1 MLRVIVKQTIGTD
14 MGLLKP
20 DKKAE
25 AYYVAQI
32 KRKLRG
38 VQCAAHGTHPD
49 IHLLP
54 ELGGYSVS
62 LENECCQAFTDL
74 CLKKLHQ

>member
-1 MLRVIVKQTIGTD
+1 MLRVTVKRTIGIDT
-14 MGLLKP
+14 GLLKP

-25 AYYVAQI
+25 AFYVAQI
-32 KRKLRG
+32 KRKLKD
-38 VQCAAHGTHPD
+38 VQCTAHGTHPD

-62 LENECCQAFTDL
+62 LENECCEAFTNL
-74 CLKKLHQ
+74 CLRKLH